1 MDSTETREYNMS
13 VTDFGKVLR
22 KLRIDH
28 SEILGDMAKRLE
40 ISPAYLSAIEN
51 NGRVIPDDLIAK
63 LAQKYNLNDSQINEL
78 EEAKAQTKGAVD
90 VQFENQKG
98 NHDYIQTAVMFAR
111 DFSKLTAQQV
121 EQLKRLLKEFED
133 SGAAA
138 YGSTTE

>member
-1 MDSTETREYNMS
+1 MS
-13 VTDFGKVLR
+13 NVTTFGKALR

-90 VQFENQKG
+90 VQFENHKG

>member
-28 SEILGDMAKRLE
+28 SEILGDMAKKLE

>member
-28 SEILGDMAKRLE
+28 SEILGDMAKKLE

-78 EEAKAQTKGAVD
+78 EEAKAQTKGAVA
-90 VQFENQKG
+90 VQFENHKG

>member
-1 MDSTETREYNMS
+1 MS
-13 VTDFGKVLR
+13 NVTTFGKVLR

-90 VQFENQKG
+90 VQFENHKG

>member
-1 MDSTETREYNMS
+1 MS
-13 VTDFGKVLR
+13 NVTTFGKVLR

-28 SEILGDMAKRLE
+28 SEILGDMAKKLE